1 MAVQTRYEDIVD
13 VGKIATGAFAH
24 PEDAIRLGLTET
36 LSPAAQDAEKNLVIG
51 IDLQNDFVIPDKSQV
66 ADGQPYGS
74 LSVPGAAGDIE
85 RFTRFIYNNCDK
97 ITRIFLSIDT
107 HFVYQIFHGSMWLD
121 ENGNHPAPYTMIEPK
136 HLADG
141 SFRFVGG
148 NPIVAKQCVET
159 LAAAGKGGVFIWPY
173 HCVTGSFG
181 WNLEA
186 QLMQMV
192 HFHSAARKTIGIERP
207 VPTFK
212 GTDIHSEMYG
222 FLEPE
227 FNPKGDSLIN
237 KQVLDVLART
247 DATSGEPKF
256 EYDKIYIAGE
266 AGSHCLLESTRQ
278 ILKHFANYPDFTQRI
293 TILRDCT
300 SPVVSPDVDFAKIMN
315 DAFDDFKRTYGVQI
329 KNSTEIK
336 L

>member
-1 MAVQTRYEDIVD
+1 MAIQTRYEDIVD
-13 VGKIATGAFAH
+13 VNKIATGAFAH
-24 PEDAIRLGLTET
+24 PETAIRLGLTEKV
-36 LSPAAQDAEKNLVIG
+36 SPAAQDAKKILVIG
-51 IDLQNDFVIPDKSQV
+51 IDFQNDFVLPDKSQV

-74 LSVPGAAGDIE
+74 LSVPGSAGDIE
-85 RFTRFIYNNCDK
+85 RFTRFIYNNLPK

-107 HFVYQIFHGSMWLD
+107 HFVYQIFHGSMWVD
-121 ENGNHPAPYTMIEPK
+121 EDGNNPPPYTLITPDDISK
-136 HLADG
+136 G
-141 SFRFVGG
+141 TWKFVGG
-148 NPIVAKQCVET
+148 NPLIAKQCVET
-159 LAAAGKGGVFIWPY
+159 LASAGKGGVFIWPY

-192 HFHSAARKTIGIERP
+192 QFHSAARKTVGKERP

-227 FNPKGDSLIN
+227 FNPRGDSLIN

-256 EYDKIYIAGE
+256 EYDEIYIGGE
-266 AGSHCLLESTRQ
+266 AGSHCVPESGRQ
-278 ILKHFANYPDFTQRI
+278 ILKRFAGYPEFTQRI
-293 TILRDCT
+293 HFMEDCM
-300 SPVVSPDVDFAKIMN
+300 SPVSGFEQAMH
-315 DAFDDFKRTYGVQI
+315 DALDEFKRTYGVQI
-329 KNSTEIK
+329 VKSTDIV